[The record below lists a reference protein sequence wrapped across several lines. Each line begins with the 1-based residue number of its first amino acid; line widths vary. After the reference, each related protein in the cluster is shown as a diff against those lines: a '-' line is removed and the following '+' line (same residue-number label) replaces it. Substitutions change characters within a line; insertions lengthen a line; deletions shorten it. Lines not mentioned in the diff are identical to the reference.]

1 MPCPFYW
8 CKNHLSSSMGS
19 GRKWALK
26 KKSKKTHSKFLR
38 PNLYHFL
45 SSYSNEFY
53 IIRKGFSCPF
63 FWCKTLYCSLTG
75 SGTNWALKIY
85 YEFFCFFFFKA
96 HFLPLS
102 IELERWFLHQKKG
115 HGKPFLAYEIQFS
128 ISTINSIAGALKI
141 CDKCNFQK
149 KI

>member
-1 MPCPFYW
+1 MNGKWYIPGLKY
-8 CKNHLSSSMGS
+8 LSYTKKCLKS
-19 GRKWALK
+19 ALNW
-26 KKSKKTHSKFLR
+26 SLR
-38 PNLYHFL
+38 PNLYHFRL
-45 SSYSNEFY
+45 SYSKVSY
-53 IIRKGFSCPF
+53 IKRKGMKNPF
-63 FWCKTLYCSLTG
+63 LLCKTYCCSLTE

-85 YEFFCFFFFKA
+85 YEFFWFFFFKA
-96 HFLPLS
+96 HFLPLP
-102 IELERWFLHQKKG
+102 IELKRWFLHKKTG

>member
-1 MPCPFYW
+1 M
-8 CKNHLSSSMGS
+8 
-19 GRKWALK
+19 
-26 KKSKKTHSKFLR
+26 
-38 PNLYHFL
+38 YHFL
-45 SSYSNEFY
+45 LSYSKVSY
-53 IIRKGFSCPF
+53 IKRKGMKNPF
-63 FWCKTLYCSLTG
+63 LLCKIHCCSLTG

-85 YEFFCFFFFKA
+85 YEFFLIFFFKA
-96 HFLPLS
+96 HFLPLP

-149 KI
+149 KIKAQFVPLFIVLEKTFLYGWKGLVKTFLLM